1 LAYLQ
6 LQKFQFALTDLNRAL
21 QLKPDYLEAQVQRG
35 LTYHAIGDF
44 QNALR
49 DFTTVLALDARYALA
64 HYYLAQTYK
73 KLGRNELAVGSLVT
87 FQSLVQSPTWQQ
99 KARQELE
106 ELRKHAG
113 TPRSTQP
120 LRTVQLN
127 PADRAEVLRLLRMGD
142 KVAALKR
149 VAEASG
155 AGLRASKEYVDEL
168 IRTELRS

>member
-1 LAYLQ
+1 MNAPATAVMREHAEQAY
-6 LQKFQFALTDLNRAL
+6 A
-21 QLKPDYLEAQVQRG
+21 
-35 LTYHAIGDF
+35 
-44 QNALR
+44 
-49 DFTTVLALDARYALA
+49 
-64 HYYLAQTYK
+64 
-73 KLGRNELAVGSLVT
+73 
-87 FQSLVQSPTWQQ
+87 
-99 KARQELE
+99 QELE

-120 LRTVQLN
+120 LRSVQLN
-127 PADRAEVLRLLRMGD
+127 PVDRAEVLRLLRIGD